1 MGDALRVVNLRPF
14 RKNPAVPGLQLE
26 PLQRFQEILRRLE
39 RVRLEAEQPGD
50 IIVLRLHL
58 VAGIDDGN
66 NLDFPRFLRD
76 TVDAVVDQVAQVDVP
91 AEAVHDG
98 LVAGVNA
105 GHELVIPM
113 RLIFR

>member
-1 MGDALRVVNLRPF
+1 M
-14 RKNPAVPGLQLE
+14 
-26 PLQRFQEILRRLE
+26 
-39 RVRLEAEQPGD
+39 EAEQPGD

-66 NLDFPRFLRD
+66 NLDFPRFLCD
-76 TVDAVVDQVAQVDVP
+76 TVDTVINQVAQVNIS